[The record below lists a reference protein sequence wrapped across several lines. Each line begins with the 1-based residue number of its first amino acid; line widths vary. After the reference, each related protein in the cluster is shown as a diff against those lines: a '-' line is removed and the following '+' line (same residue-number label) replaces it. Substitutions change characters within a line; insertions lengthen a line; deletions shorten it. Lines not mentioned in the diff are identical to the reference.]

1 MISQILSQRIKLFIR
16 SAQTFENKDLKKGGG
31 GAWLMFFS
39 KENLIYCMRYLSKIL
54 HIICQDSSLRPPPE
68 QDGSELTQEPAQE
81 NRLKRLFTI
90 LEKRTERET
99 I

>member
-1 MISQILSQRIKLFIR
+1 
-16 SAQTFENKDLKKGGG
+16 
-31 GAWLMFFS
+31 
-39 KENLIYCMRYLSKIL
+39 MRYLSKIL

-99 I
+99 IKFNYKVRTTFKMHISIDINHCIAPPLKKV